1 MIIIGLILFAISNL
15 LAAFAGDLTLLFV
28 SRLIGGIGSAALIP
42 SIIAYIADI
51 TADGGRGEAM
61 SWLGASMT
69 SGFIIG
75 PGVGGLLAEWGIKMP
90 FYVSACV
97 ESLAMVCS
105 LWGLPESLSA
115 DLRRMRRQVK
125 EKRENVFR
133 QIVLSVRS
141 RYFVLLLIVIAMTF
155 GLTHFEAIFPLLSY
169 KSTDSRHVKSLYC
182 LPYVRS
188 SGR

>member
-51 TADGGRGEAM
+51 TADEQRSKAM

-90 FYVSACV
+90 FYVSVMWLGCWPWFAVYGDCLNRCRRTFAGCV
-97 ESLAMVCS
+97 VE
-105 LWGLPESLSA
+105 
-115 DLRRMRRQVK
+115 
-125 EKRENVFR
+125 
-133 QIVLSVRS
+133 
-141 RYFVLLLIVIAMTF
+141 
-155 GLTHFEAIFPLLSY
+155 
-169 KSTDSRHVKSLYC
+169 
-182 LPYVRS
+182 
-188 SGR
+188 